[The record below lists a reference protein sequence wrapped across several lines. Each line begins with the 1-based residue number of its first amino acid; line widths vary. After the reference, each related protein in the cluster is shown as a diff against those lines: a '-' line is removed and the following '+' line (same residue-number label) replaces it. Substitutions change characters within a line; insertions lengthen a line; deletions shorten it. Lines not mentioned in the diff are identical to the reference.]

1 MKVLVVS
8 PLPPPSGGIAT
19 WTEGL
24 CNYFQGGREG
34 VSIVVLNT
42 SLTGHRAEVVSNHRN
57 FWDEIKRTWKLL
69 RAFRR
74 MLREEKP
81 DVIHL
86 NSSGAQF
93 GMYRDW
99 LMACAAHRV
108 GVPVVVHFRCDVQNK
123 AEFNSRAFRA
133 FHWLVKKADRVLV
146 LNHAS
151 LEYAKRFTQ
160 APVEVVFN
168 YCAHQGDGSVAEIR
182 ETLRKVVFVG
192 QVRESKGINEL
203 LEAAEGFPDI
213 EFHLVGKVYED
224 YEKGTLPS
232 NVKLHGSIEHDQV
245 RKELLSADLFV
256 LPSYT
261 EGFSNALVEA
271 MAVGLPCIAT
281 EVGANADMLSGEC
294 GVVMPPRSSKDLAD
308 AIARLKDQETRKRF
322 SQNARRK
329 YLDNYTL
336 DAVTRNLMR
345 VWRQTVQTT

>member
-1 MKVLVVS
+1 MKVLLVS
-8 PLPPPSGGIAT
+8 PLPPPAGGIAT
-19 WTEGL
+19 WTEGIL
-24 CNYFQGGREG
+24 NRFQDGRDG
-34 VSIVVLNT
+34 VSIAVLNT
-42 SLTGHRAEVVSNHRN
+42 SLTGHRAEVVSNQRN
-57 FWDEIKRTWKLL
+57 FFEEITRTWNLL
-69 RAFRR
+69 HAFRG
-74 MLREEKP
+74 MLKENKP
-81 DVIHL
+81 DVVHL

-99 LMACAAHRV
+99 LMTCVAHRS

-133 FHWLVKKADRVLV
+133 FRWLVKKADRVLV

-160 APVEVVFN
+160 APVEVVCN
-168 YCAHQGDGSVAEIR
+168 YCAHQGDEQVTEIR

-192 QVRESKGINEL
+192 HVRESKGINEL
-203 LEAAEGFPDI
+203 LAVAPAFPEV

-224 YEKGTLPS
+224 FEKRELPP

-245 RKELLSADLFV
+245 RNELLSGDAFV

-271 MAVGLPCIAT
+271 MAVGLPCVAT
-281 EVGANADMLSGEC
+281 DVGANADMLSGEC
-294 GVVMPPRSSKDLAD
+294 GITIPVRSSKELAD
-308 AIARLKDQETRKRF
+308 AIANLKDRETRKRY

-329 YLDNYTL
+329 YLDNYTF
-336 DAVTRNLMR
+336 DAVTKKLMH